1 MTDTHYCRCG
11 EGARERSSDARRCAT
26 CGDLL
31 PPSETELAT
40 ALNALQDAI
49 SDARSDGARAGAV
62 GDVDGA
68 AEHRARAERLRRVHR
83 WLETV
88 EP

>member
-1 MTDTHYCRCG
+1 MSAEPYCGCA
-11 EGARERSSDARRCAT
+11 EGARGRSSAARCAT

-31 PPSETELAT
+31 PPSTTELAT

-49 SDARSDGARAGAV
+49 SEARTDGARAGAL

-68 AEHRARAERLRRVHR
+68 AEHRARAERLRRVYR
-83 WLETV
+83 WLQTV
-88 EP
+88 DP